1 MLYKRIIPLFL
12 LKGQRLVKGMGF
24 NHDFIDVGD
33 PLSQAMI
40 YDAQGAEEV
49 LVVDISATEEAR
61 VIDPKI
67 INSMINKCR
76 LPIGAGG
83 GIKNLEDAR
92 KCFQAG
98 ADKIV
103 VNTKAVLNPGFVKE
117 LADEFG
123 SQSVLVSVDV
133 RKDKDD
139 NYAVYVRSG
148 KEKININL
156 NELVKKLIDFGAG
169 ELMVTSIDAECSLSG
184 FDYSLYRQLRPLVSV
199 PLIASGG
206 AGSYDDIVRLFLESD
221 CDACSLGKMLFLRD
235 YDIVRIKS
243 YLKGRKIQVRDA

>member
-12 LKGQRLVKGMGF
+12 LKGQRLVKGTGF

-49 LVVDISATEEAR
+49 LVVDIRATEEAR
-61 VIDPKI
+61 VIDPKV
-67 INSMINKCR
+67 INWMINKCR

-123 SQSVLVSVDV
+123 SQSVLVSIDV
-133 RKDKDD
+133 RKDKDG
-139 NYAVYVRSG
+139 NYVVYVCSG
-148 KEKININL
+148 KEKININFS
-156 NELVKKLIDFGAG
+156 EFVKRVIDFGAG
-169 ELMVTSIDAECSLSG
+169 ELMVTSIDSEGSLSG
-184 FDYSLYRQLRPLVSV
+184 FDYRLYSMLRPLVSI

-206 AGSYDDIVRLFLESD
+206 AGCYDDIVKIFVDTD

-243 YLKGRKIQVRDA
+243 YLKGKRVLVREA